1 MTHPSFFAQLAT
13 VTALT
18 AGALYAL
25 FLSPK
30 LAPYHLM
37 GWVSLGGFVLLSVL
51 MYFVAGSAARSK
63 NKNDF
68 TNTVLGFTTG
78 KMMLAAAIIFTYL
91 LLAEPA
97 DKLFVIPFF
106 VVYFIF
112 TAFETYFMI
121 KLGKSTI

>member
-1 MTHPSFFAQLAT
+1 MTHSSFFAQLAA

-18 AGALYAL
+18 AGALFTL

-30 LAPYHLM
+30 LAAYHLM

-78 KMMLAAAIIFTYL
+78 KMMLAAGIIFTYL

-112 TAFETYFMI
+112 TAFETYFMV
-121 KLGKSTI
+121 KLGKSTV